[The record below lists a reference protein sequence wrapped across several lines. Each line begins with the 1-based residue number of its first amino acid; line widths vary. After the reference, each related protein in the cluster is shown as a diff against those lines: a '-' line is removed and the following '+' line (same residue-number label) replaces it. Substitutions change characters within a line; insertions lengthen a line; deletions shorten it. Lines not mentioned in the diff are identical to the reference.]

1 MSDHL
6 LQRARLLRDHR
17 RYDDAIAAIHQ
28 YLAADPDSFIAH
40 HDLAVTRLL
49 EGSNKLGALADID
62 RAVSLSPDHPG
73 AHAMRSTILHALDR
87 DKEALAAA
95 DEARRLDP
103 EMAYAWF
110 CRGNALLALRDL
122 PAAEEAARTALELD
136 ADLMDASN
144 LLATVLR
151 LQKRFGEAEV
161 EIDRHL
167 ERDPENAWTFATAGW
182 TALNRGQRDKAE
194 GLFREALRLD
204 PELEHARL
212 GLREAFKARSPF
224 YRLFLRW
231 VFFLQRHSEKNQ
243 WLIIIGIYLAF
254 RFGRALLAAIHP
266 LAAVPL
272 IVAYLLFAF
281 GGWLASGLGHF
292 LLLKDPLARLSLNRQ
307 EKLDGLAVGGLF
319 FIGLLLLLLGVTVLP
334 TGLAFLG
341 GAMMAAAVPASLVF
355 DNPSLKGRIVFGLT
369 ALTVVGCGFMVWFH
383 SLGKGPDQPL
393 LEGSG
398 DGYFTVALVAVA
410 LTTWIGGIPSL
421 RQESPR

>member
-1 MSDHL
+1 MSDL
-6 LQRARLLRDHR
+6 LQRARLLREHR
-17 RYDDAIAAIHQ
+17 RYEEAIAAIHQ
-28 YLAADPDSFIAH
+28 YLAAEPDSFAAH
-40 HDLAVTRLL
+40 HELAVVRLL
-49 EGSNKLGALADID
+49 EGGNRLGALADID
-62 RAVSLSPDHPG
+62 RAIALSPDHPG

-87 DKEALAAA
+87 DREALAAA

-103 EMAYAWF
+103 EMAYAWY

-122 PAAEEAARTALELD
+122 PAAEEAARRALELD

-194 GLFREALRLD
+194 ELFRESLRLD
-204 PELEHARL
+204 PSLEHARV
-212 GLREAFKARSPF
+212 GLREAFKARSSL

-243 WLIIIGIYLAF
+243 WFIIIGIYLAF
-254 RFGRALLAAIHP
+254 RFGRALLAAVHP

-272 IVAYLLFAF
+272 VIAYLLFCF

-292 LLLKDPLARLSLNRQ
+292 LLLKDPVARLSLNRG
-307 EKLDGLAVGGLF
+307 EKCDGLLVGGLF
-319 FIGLLLLLLGVTVLP
+319 FGGLAVLLLGVTALP
-334 TGLAFLG
+334 LGVAFLG
-341 GAMMAAAVPASLVF
+341 GALMGAAVPASLVF
-355 DNPSLKGRIVFGLT
+355 ENPSVKGRVVFGLV
-369 ALTVVGCGFMVWFH
+369 AATVIACGAMVCIL
-383 SLGKGPDQPL
+383 SLGSAPGEPL
-393 LEGSG
+393 INGQTGS
-398 DGYFTVALVAVA
+398 YFTVAILGVAV
-410 LTTWIGGIPSL
+410 TTWIGGIRSL
-421 RQESPR
+421 REKKPA

>member
-17 RYDDAIAAIHQ
+17 RYEEAIAAIHQ
-28 YLAADPDSFIAH
+28 YLAADPDSFSAH
-40 HDLAVTRLL
+40 YELAVARLL
-49 EGSNKLGALADID
+49 EGSDRTKALADID
-62 RAVSLSPDHPG
+62 RAIALMPIHPG

-87 DKEALAAA
+87 DKDALAAA

-103 EMAYAWF
+103 EMAFAWL
-110 CRGNALLALRDL
+110 CRGNALLSLREL
-122 PAAEEAARTALELD
+122 PAAEEAARKALELD
-136 ADLMDASN
+136 SDLMDASN

-194 GLFREALRLD
+194 SLFREALRLD
-204 PELEHARL
+204 PSLEHARL
-212 GLREAFKARSPF
+212 GLREAYKARSRF
-224 YRLFLRW
+224 YRLFLKW
-231 VFFLQRHSEKNQ
+231 VFFLNRHSERNQ
-243 WLIIIGIYLAF
+243 WLIIIGIFIAF
-254 RFGRALLAAIHP
+254 RFGRMLLAAIHP

-272 IVAYLLFAF
+272 VVAYLLFAF

-307 EKLDGLAVGGLF
+307 EKLDGLTVGGLF
-319 FIGLLLLLLGVTVLP
+319 FVGLVLLVLGVTVLP

-341 GAMMAAAVPASLVF
+341 GAMMVAAVPGSLVF
-355 DNPSLKGRIVFGLT
+355 DNPSVKGRVIFGLL
-369 ALTVVGCGFMVWFH
+369 ASTVVSCGAVICIHGFR
-383 SLGKGPDQPL
+383 KAADEPL
-393 LEGSG
+393 LNDTTAKFLMLGLIAG
-398 DGYFTVALVAVA
+398 AV
-410 LTTWIGGIPSL
+410 TTWIGGIPTL
-421 RQESPR
+421 RREKRR

>member
-6 LQRARLLRDHR
+6 LQRARLLRDHH
-17 RYDDAIAAIHQ
+17 RYDEAIAAIHQ
-28 YLAADPDSFIAH
+28 YLAADPDSFSAH
-40 HDLAVTRLL
+40 YELAVVRLL
-49 EGSNKLGALADID
+49 EGSNKTKALEDID
-62 RAVSLSPDHPG
+62 RAISLLPDHPG

-103 EMAYAWF
+103 EMAFAWF
-110 CRGNALLALRDL
+110 CRGNALLSMRELKG
-122 PAAEEAARTALELD
+122 AEEAARKALELD
-136 ADLMDASN
+136 SDLMDASN

-194 GLFREALRLD
+194 QLFREALRLD
-204 PELEHARL
+204 PLLEHARL
-212 GLREAFKARSPF
+212 GLREAYKARSSF
-224 YRLFLRW
+224 YRLYLKW

-243 WLIIIGIYLAF
+243 WLILIGIFIAF

-272 IVAYLLFAF
+272 VVAYMLFAF

-292 LLLKDPLARLSLNRQ
+292 LLLKDPLARLSLNRK
-307 EKLDGLAVGGLF
+307 EKLDGLVVGGLF
-319 FIGLLLLLLGVTVLP
+319 FTGLLLLVLGVTVLP
-334 TGLAFLG
+334 AGLAFLG
-341 GAMMAAAVPASLVF
+341 GAMVAASVPGSLVC
-355 DNPSLKGRIVFGLT
+355 DNPSVKGRIVFGVT
-369 ALTVVGCGFMVWFH
+369 ALTILGCGAVICVHGF
-383 SLGKGPDQPL
+383 SKAAGEPL
-393 LEGSG
+393 LNETTGPM
-398 DGYFTVALVAVA
+398 FTLGMMALAV
-410 LTTWIGGIPSL
+410 TTWIGGIPSL
-421 RQESPR
+421 RQEKPR